1 MSENSTQNKSKAPL
15 IATAVVAVLALA
27 AVIALIIVLNLPKEG
42 NDNDPSANNSGFMIT
57 EELELECKYAAH
69 DLISQSYEVMR
80 LYVFDGLTSMGEP
93 YGNEPEDGLY
103 TVATEYNSK
112 YTTLEDIE
120 KLVKSTYT
128 DEAAEKVMNNVDGRG
143 LAVFQNRTVL
153 VEAEYDDEP
162 VEGESRPAYVEDE
175 VLGISADFIPN
186 PSKKDL
192 WANCSI
198 MFVPKS
204 ETLCELTVYLGGV
217 DEDTDL
223 STVDSNL
230 IVKLVMTKSADGWRL
245 TDFVF

>member
-1 MSENSTQNKSKAPL
+1 MSGNSTQNKSKAPL
-15 IATAVVAVLALA
+15 IATIVVAVLALA
-27 AVIALIIVLNLPKEG
+27 AVIALIIVLSLPKGDEQ
-42 NDNDPSANNSGFMIT
+42 PSGNSGFT
-57 EELELECKYAAH
+57 VTKEFEQECQYAAH
-69 DLISQSYEVMR
+69 DLISQSFEVMR
-80 LYVFDGLTSMGEP
+80 LFVFDGLSYNGEP

-162 VEGESRPAYVEDE
+162 VEGESRPAYVEAE